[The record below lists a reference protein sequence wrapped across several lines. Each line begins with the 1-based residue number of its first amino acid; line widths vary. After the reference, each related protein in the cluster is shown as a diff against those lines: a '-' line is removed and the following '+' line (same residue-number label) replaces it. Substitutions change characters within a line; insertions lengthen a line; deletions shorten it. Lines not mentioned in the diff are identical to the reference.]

1 MANMKLIKPNELY
14 AGLPQGWWLKNYWE
28 YVYPLII
35 RAPTKAELLPAP
47 DEHQAGPVMYAVGRY
62 ARAFAEPER
71 VVKFTRYGEIETE
84 TYNMTMTISKGFL
97 VPFVKFI
104 ALESDG
110 DGSSFAE
117 LRNAIQSVALDSDV
131 QIKFKVTDEKENEIE
146 VTDREGKKQHSIDR
160 KNAMEYYCES
170 DPIDLPAPLYGQ
182 PGYSE
187 THSESHT
194 NRAVSCSFM
203 AIFEPQ
209 EEGTYYIDVGA
220 RYLFRDRGKSKD
232 YGSKDDGTPD
242 PLRDRYEI
250 KVTSPTEKKEN
261 YRRIDWQLLSK
272 GE

>member
-110 DGSSFAE
+110 DGSSFDE
-117 LRNAIQSVALDSDV
+117 LRNVAQSLALDSDV
-131 QIKFKVTDEKENEIE
+131 DITFKVDGGMLTEDEKEIKNNEIHIA
-146 VTDREGKKQHSIDR
+146 TND
-160 KNAMEYYCES
+160 AMRYYSES
-170 DPIDLPAPLYGQ
+170 FPIELPAPLYGQ
-182 PGYSE
+182 TGHIE
-187 THSESHT
+187 NHT
-194 NRAVSCSFM
+194 NRAVSSAFM

-209 EEGTYYIDVGA
+209 SVGVYRIDVIA
-220 RYLFRDRGKSKD
+220 NYIFRFRGKNKV
-232 YGSKDDGTPD
+232 YG
-242 PLRDRYEI
+242 PLEYSYELDVKPPI
-250 KVTSPTEKKEN
+250 KEPLKYEK
-261 YRRIDWQLLSK
+261 
-272 GE
+272 